1 MLAYRYTRYKAGYLF
16 PLFIS
21 RLMQKPLRLSIA
33 CAAVVL
39 LVCAA
44 WWLSR
49 PAQAPAAPAKAAAVP
64 VKVIQVASADVPQL
78 VSALGTVTPL
88 QSVTVRAQVDGI
100 LTHLWVKEG
109 QFVEKGQ
116 LLASIDDR
124 ALRASLDQAT
134 AQAAQTRAQLK
145 VAEVDLKRYTELARD
160 RSIARQQLDQQQ
172 ALHDQLQA
180 TLQGNE
186 AAAAAAR
193 VQLSYTQIRSPL
205 AGRVGIRAVDEGNLL
220 RVSDAQGLFS
230 VTQLDPISVQ
240 FALPQAQLPT
250 LQGLLRAPEQAA
262 VSAYAGGDI
271 NGGQPLAQGRLS
283 LIDNQVS
290 STTGTVKAKA
300 QFANGGQTLWPGQLV
315 NVRVQ
320 TLLRRNALVVPD
332 AVVQRGV
339 NGTYVYRLQG
349 EKVESVPVKVVD
361 QAGERTVIEGVA
373 AGDTLVSDGQSRLKP
388 GTRVDVLRDPPPTT
402 AATAEAQP

>member
-1 MLAYRYTRYKAGYLF
+1 
-16 PLFIS
+16 
-21 RLMQKPLRLSIA
+21 MQKPLRLSIA

-49 PAQAPAAPAKAAAVP
+49 PSRAPASPAKAAAVP

-78 VSALGTVTPL
+78 VSAIGTVTPL

-100 LTHLWVKEG
+100 LTRLWVKEG

-145 VAEVDLKRYTELARD
+145 VAEVDLKRYTELAQD
-160 RSIARQQLDQQQ
+160 RSIPRQQLDQQQ

-250 LQGLLRAPEQAA
+250 LQALLRAPEQAT
-262 VSAYAGGDI
+262 VTAYAGGDI
-271 NGGQPLAQGRLS
+271 NGGEPLAQGRLS

-315 NVRVQ
+315 NVRLQ
-320 TLLRRNALVVPD
+320 TLLRRNALVVPN

-349 EKVESVPVKVVD
+349 ENVESVPVKVVD
-361 QAGERTVIEGVA
+361 QAGERTVIDGVA
-373 AGDTLVSDGQSRLKP
+373 AGDKLVSDGQSRLKP
-388 GTRVDVLRDPPPTT
+388 GMRVDVLRDPPPANAT
-402 AATAEAQP
+402 TAEAQP

>member
-1 MLAYRYTRYKAGYLF
+1 
-16 PLFIS
+16 
-21 RLMQKPLRLSIA
+21 MQKPLRLSIA

-49 PAQAPAAPAKAAAVP
+49 PARAPAAPAKAAAVP

-78 VSALGTVTPL
+78 VSAIGTVTPL

-100 LTHLWVKEG
+100 LTRLWVKEG

-145 VAEVDLKRYTELARD
+145 VAEVDLKRYTELAQD
-160 RSIARQQLDQQQ
+160 RSIPRQQLDQQQ

-250 LQGLLRAPEQAA
+250 LQALLRAPEQAA
-262 VSAYAGGDI
+262 VTAYAGGDI
-271 NGGQPLAQGRLS
+271 NGGEPLAQGRLS

-315 NVRVQ
+315 NVRLQ
-320 TLLRRNALVVPD
+320 TLLRRNALVVPN

-349 EKVESVPVKVVD
+349 ENVESVPVKVVD
-361 QAGERTVIEGVA
+361 QAGERTVIDGVA
-373 AGDTLVSDGQSRLKP
+373 AGDKLVSDGQSRLKP
-388 GTRVDVLRDPPPTT
+388 GMRVDVLRDPPPANAT
-402 AATAEAQP
+402 TAEAQP

>member
-1 MLAYRYTRYKAGYLF
+1 
-16 PLFIS
+16 
-21 RLMQKPLRLSIA
+21 MQKPLRLSIA

-49 PAQAPAAPAKAAAVP
+49 PARAPAAPAKAAAVP

-78 VSALGTVTPL
+78 VSAIGTVTPL

-100 LTHLWVKEG
+100 LTRLWVKEG
-109 QFVEKGQ
+109 QFVDKGQ

-124 ALRASLDQAT
+124 SLRASLDQAT

-145 VAEVDLKRYTELARD
+145 VAEVDLKRYTELAQD
-160 RSIARQQLDQQQ
+160 RSIPRQQLDQQQ

-180 TLQGNE
+180 TLRGNE
-186 AAAAAAR
+186 AAAAAVR

-220 RVSDAQGLFS
+220 RESDAQGLFS

-240 FALPQAQLPT
+240 FALPQAQLPM

-271 NGGQPLAQGRLS
+271 NGGEPLAQGRLS

-315 NVRVQ
+315 NVRLQ
-320 TLLRRNALVVPD
+320 TLLRRNALVVPN

-339 NGTYVYRLQG
+339 NGTYVYRLLG
-349 EKVESVPVKVVD
+349 NEVESVPVKVVD

-388 GTRVDVLRDPPPTT
+388 GTRVEVLRDPPPANT
-402 AATAEAQP
+402 ATAEAQP

>member
-1 MLAYRYTRYKAGYLF
+1 
-16 PLFIS
+16 
-21 RLMQKPLRLSIA
+21 MQKPLRLSIA

-49 PAQAPAAPAKAAAVP
+49 PSRAPASPAKAAAVP

-78 VSALGTVTPL
+78 VSAIGTVTPL

-100 LTHLWVKEG
+100 LTRLWVKEG

-124 ALRASLDQAT
+124 ALRASLDQAM

-145 VAEVDLKRYTELARD
+145 VAEVDLKRYTELAQD
-160 RSIARQQLDQQQ
+160 RSIPRQQLDQQQ

-250 LQGLLRAPEQAA
+250 LQALLRAPEQAT
-262 VSAYAGGDI
+262 VTAYAGGDI
-271 NGGQPLAQGRLS
+271 NGGEPLAQGRLS

-315 NVRVQ
+315 NVRLQ
-320 TLLRRNALVVPD
+320 TLLRRNALVVPN

-349 EKVESVPVKVVD
+349 ENVESVPVKVVD
-361 QAGERTVIEGVA
+361 QAGERTVIDGVA
-373 AGDTLVSDGQSRLKP
+373 AGDKLVSDGQSRLKP
-388 GTRVDVLRDPPPTT
+388 GMRVDVLRDPPPANAT
-402 AATAEAQP
+402 TAEAQP

>member
-1 MLAYRYTRYKAGYLF
+1 
-16 PLFIS
+16 
-21 RLMQKPLRLSIA
+21 MQKPLRLSLA
-33 CAAVVL
+33 SAAL
-39 LVCAA
+39 IILVCVA

-49 PAQAPAAPAKAAAVP
+49 PARAPAAPAKAAAVP
-64 VKVIQVASADVPQL
+64 VKVVRVVAADVPQL
-78 VSALGTVTPL
+78 VSAIGTVTPL

-100 LTHLWVKEG
+100 LTRLWVKEG

-145 VAEVDLKRYTELARD
+145 VAEVDLKRYTELAQD
-160 RSIARQQLDQQQ
+160 RSIPRQQLDQQQ

-220 RVSDAQGLFS
+220 RSSDAQGLFS
-230 VTQLDPISVQ
+230 VTQLDPITVQ

-250 LQGLLRAPEQAA
+250 LRGLLKAPEHAA

-271 NGGQPLAQGRLS
+271 NGGTPLAQGRLS

-300 QFANGGQTLWPGQLV
+300 QFANADQSLWPGQLV
-315 NVRVQ
+315 NVRLQ
-320 TLLRRNALVVPD
+320 TLLRRNALVVPNG
-332 AVVQRGV
+332 VVQRGV

-349 EKVESVPVKVVD
+349 NEVDSVPVTVVD
-361 QAGERTVIEGVA
+361 QAGERTVVEGVA

-388 GTRVDVLRDPPPTT
+388 GMRVDVLPDPPAANAT
-402 AATAEAQP
+402 AAGAQP

>member
-1 MLAYRYTRYKAGYLF
+1 
-16 PLFIS
+16 
-21 RLMQKPLRLSIA
+21 MQKPLRLSIA

-49 PAQAPAAPAKAAAVP
+49 PARAPAAPAKAAAVP

-78 VSALGTVTPL
+78 VSAIGTVTPL

-100 LTHLWVKEG
+100 LTRLWVKEG

-145 VAEVDLKRYTELARD
+145 VAEVDLKRYTELAQD
-160 RSIARQQLDQQQ
+160 RSIPRQQLDQQQ

-262 VSAYAGGDI
+262 VTAYAGGDI
-271 NGGQPLAQGRLS
+271 NGGEPLAQGRLS

-315 NVRVQ
+315 NVRLQ
-320 TLLRRNALVVPD
+320 TLLRRNALVVPN

-349 EKVESVPVKVVD
+349 ENVESVPVKVVD
-361 QAGERTVIEGVA
+361 QAGERTVIDGVA
-373 AGDTLVSDGQSRLKP
+373 AGDKLVSDGQSRLKP
-388 GTRVDVLRDPPPTT
+388 GMRVAVLRDPPPANAT
-402 AATAEAQP
+402 TAEAQP

>member
-1 MLAYRYTRYKAGYLF
+1 
-16 PLFIS
+16 
-21 RLMQKPLRLSIA
+21 MQKPLRLSIA

-49 PAQAPAAPAKAAAVP
+49 PSRAPASPAKAAAVP

-78 VSALGTVTPL
+78 VSAIGTVTPL

-100 LTHLWVKEG
+100 LTRLWVKEG
-109 QFVEKGQ
+109 QFVDKGQ

-145 VAEVDLKRYTELARD
+145 VAEVDLKRYTELAQD
-160 RSIARQQLDQQQ
+160 RSIPRQQLDQQQ

-250 LQGLLRAPEQAA
+250 LQALLRAPEQAT
-262 VSAYAGGDI
+262 VTAYAGGDI
-271 NGGQPLAQGRLS
+271 NGGEPLAQGRLS

-315 NVRVQ
+315 NVRLQ
-320 TLLRRNALVVPD
+320 TLLRRNALVVPN

-349 EKVESVPVKVVD
+349 ENVESVPVKVVD
-361 QAGERTVIEGVA
+361 QAGERTVIDGVA
-373 AGDTLVSDGQSRLKP
+373 AGDKLVSDGQSRLKP
-388 GTRVDVLRDPPPTT
+388 GMRVDVLRDPPPANAT
-402 AATAEAQP
+402 TAEAQP

>member
-1 MLAYRYTRYKAGYLF
+1 
-16 PLFIS
+16 
-21 RLMQKPLRLSIA
+21 MQKPLRLLIA

-49 PAQAPAAPAKAAAVP
+49 PARTPAAPAKSVAVP
-64 VKVIQVASADVPQL
+64 VKVVQVAMADVPQL
-78 VSALGTVTPL
+78 VSAIGTVTPL
-88 QSVTVRAQVDGI
+88 QSVTVRPQVDGI
-100 LTHLWVKEG
+100 LTRLWVKEG
-109 QFVEKGQ
+109 QFVDKGQ

-134 AQAAQTRAQLK
+134 AQAGQTRAQLK

-160 RSIARQQLDQQQ
+160 RSIPRQQLDQQQ
-172 ALHDQLQA
+172 ALYDQLQA

-240 FALPQAQLPT
+240 FALPQAQLPI

-262 VSAYAGGDI
+262 VSAYVGGDI
-271 NGGQPLAQGRLS
+271 DGGAPLAQGRLS

-300 QFANGGQTLWPGQLV
+300 QFPNSEQALWPGQLV
-315 NVRVQ
+315 NVRLQ
-320 TLLRRNALVVPD
+320 TLLRRNALVVPN

-349 EKVESVPVKVVD
+349 ESVESVPVKVID

-388 GTRVDVLRDPPPTT
+388 GMRVEVLRDPPPAT
-402 AATAEAQP
+402 AASAEAQP

>member
-1 MLAYRYTRYKAGYLF
+1 
-16 PLFIS
+16 
-21 RLMQKPLRLSIA
+21 MQKPLRLSIA

-49 PAQAPAAPAKAAAVP
+49 PARAPAAPAKAAAVP

-78 VSALGTVTPL
+78 VSAIGTVTPL

-100 LTHLWVKEG
+100 LTRLWVKEG
-109 QFVEKGQ
+109 QFVDKGQ

-145 VAEVDLKRYTELARD
+145 VAEVDLKRYTELAQD
-160 RSIARQQLDQQQ
+160 RSIPRQQLDQQQ

-186 AAAAAAR
+186 AAAAAVR

-250 LQGLLRAPEQAA
+250 LQGLLKAPEQAA

-271 NGGQPLAQGRLS
+271 NGGEPLAQGRLS

-315 NVRVQ
+315 NVRLQ
-320 TLLRRNALVVPD
+320 TLLRRNALVVPN

-388 GTRVDVLRDPPPTT
+388 GTRVEVLRDPPPVN